1 VGQTPWSGCPLGQ
14 DALVPLPAQRGQ
26 HLAEREQARRGRRP
40 RSRGAVRPGRRCSW
54 RRRPKVSDNLT
65 DKHNVSIEVIRVVL
79 VLAATVAAGQ
89 VKQSAL
95 LPPAT
100 QAQTAS
106 FGTLAPSR
114 FGGPVGVTL
123 PYSLAIPPA
132 FVSRAYRVNATGSCA
147 FIPAAP
153 AAGGKTIAD
162 SDIGI
167 GIVSASLPPGVAI
180 APGLDYDPGAVRG
193 ASGRPTYAGA
203 ASGRAT
209 IADLRSGRDI
219 LRGDKAPAGSVL
231 NLGLRVATV
240 PQFVTPG
247 SLSCQIVLTVM

>member
-1 VGQTPWSGCPLGQ
+1 MCQLKSFVWC
-14 DALVPLPAQRGQ
+14 
-26 HLAEREQARRGRRP
+26 
-40 RSRGAVRPGRRCSW
+40 W

-123 PYSLAIPPA
+123 NYSLPIPPA

-247 SLSCQIVLTVM
+247 SLSCQIVLAVM

>member
-1 VGQTPWSGCPLGQ
+1 MDLSSAPRQ
-14 DALVPLPAQRGQ
+14 D
-26 HLAEREQARRGRRP
+26 E
-40 RSRGAVRPGRRCSW
+40 
-54 RRRPKVSDNLT
+54 
-65 DKHNVSIEVIRVVL
+65 NVSTNVL
-79 VLAATVAAGQ
+79 STKVLSEDGEILKVKLVLALAATVAAGQ
-89 VKQSAL
+89 VKPPAL
-95 LPPAT
+95 LPPAA

-114 FGGPVGVTL
+114 SGGPVGVTL
-123 PYSLAIPPA
+123 NYSLPIPPA
-132 FVSRAYRVNATGSCA
+132 FVSHAYRVNATGSCA

-167 GIVSASLPPGVAI
+167 GIVSASPQAGVAI
-180 APGLDYDPGAVRG
+180 TPGLDYDPGAVRG
-193 ASGRPTYAGA
+193 ANGRPMYAGA

-209 IADLRSGRDI
+209 IADLRSGREI

>member
-1 VGQTPWSGCPLGQ
+1 MWKVK
-14 DALVPLPAQRGQ
+14 LVKLV
-26 HLAEREQARRGRRP
+26 LA
-40 RSRGAVRPGRRCSW
+40 
-54 RRRPKVSDNLT
+54 
-65 DKHNVSIEVIRVVL
+65 
-79 VLAATVAAGQ
+79 LAATVAAGQ

-114 FGGPVGVTL
+114 FGGPVGATL
-123 PYSLAIPPA
+123 NYALEIPPA
-132 FVSRAYRVNATGSCA
+132 FVSSPYRVNATGSCA
-147 FIPAAP
+147 FIPAASS
-153 AAGGKTIAD
+153 AGGKTIAE

-167 GIVSASLPPGVAI
+167 GIVSASPPAGVAI
-180 APGLDYDPGAVRG
+180 ASGLDYDPGAVRG
-193 ASGRPTYAGA
+193 ANGQPMYAGA

-209 IADLRSGRDI
+209 IADLRSSREI

>member
-1 VGQTPWSGCPLGQ
+1 MS
-14 DALVPLPAQRGQ
+14 
-26 HLAEREQARRGRRP
+26 
-40 RSRGAVRPGRRCSW
+40 
-54 RRRPKVSDNLT
+54 N
-65 DKHNVSIEVIRVVL
+65 EVIRVVL
-79 VLAATVAAGQ
+79 VLAATLAAGQ
-89 VKQSAL
+89 DNRPGIQPRA
-95 LPPAT
+95 A

-106 FGTLAPSR
+106 FGTLVPSR
-114 FGGPVGVTL
+114 SGGPVGVTL

-132 FVSRAYRVNATGSCA
+132 FASRAYRVNATGSCA

-162 SDIGI
+162 SDVGI
-167 GIVSASLPPGVAI
+167 GIIAASPAAGVTI
-180 APGLDYDPGAVRG
+180 APGLDYDPGAVRS
-193 ASGRPTYAGA
+193 ANGRPMYAGA

-209 IADLRSGRDI
+209 IADLRAGREI

-247 SLSCQIVLTVM
+247 SLSCQIVLAVM